1 MKELESEVE
10 FCRRIMKSWEKLRL
24 LYNGALLFPG
34 IVLLW
39 RILHLQ
45 AERMAQNPP
54 GMGFPIMDPVTL
66 FISALLFGI
75 CANVCFCLGPYSE
88 FIVIALGF
96 PLTARKIRVLLFS
109 LGLMI
114 SLGIII
120 LVWFLVEFSLSFPSP
135 P

>member
-1 MKELESEVE
+1 
-10 FCRRIMKSWEKLRL
+10 MKSWEKLRL
-24 LYNGALLFPG
+24 LYNGVLLLPG
-34 IVLLW
+34 IALLW

-54 GMGFPIMDPVTL
+54 GMGFPIMDPVDL
-66 FISALLFGI
+66 FIRALLFGI

-88 FIVIALGF
+88 FIVTALGF

-109 LGLMI
+109 LGLMM
-114 SLGIII
+114 SLGIIM
-120 LVWFLVEFSLSFPSP
+120 LVWFLMELSGSFPSP

>member
-24 LYNGALLFPG
+24 LYNGVLLLPG
-34 IVLLW
+34 IALLW

-54 GMGFPIMDPVTL
+54 GMGFPIMDPVDL
-66 FISALLFGI
+66 CIRALLFGV

-88 FIVIALGF
+88 FIVTALGF

-109 LGLMI
+109 LGLMM

>member
-10 FCRRIMKSWEKLRL
+10 FCRMTMKSWEKLRL
-24 LYNGALLFPG
+24 LYNGVLLLPG
-34 IVLLW
+34 IALLW

-96 PLTARKIRVLLFS
+96 SLTARKIRVLLFS

-120 LVWFLVEFSLSFPSP
+120 LAWFLVEVSLSFPSP

>member
-10 FCRRIMKSWEKLRL
+10 FCRRIVKSWEKLRL

-54 GMGFPIMDPVTL
+54 EMGFPIMDPVTL

-96 PLTARKIRVLLFS
+96 SLTARKIRVLLFS

-120 LVWFLVEFSLSFPSP
+120 LAWFLVEVSLSFPSP

>member
-10 FCRRIMKSWEKLRL
+10 FCRRTMKSWEKLRL
-24 LYNGALLFPG
+24 LYNGVLLLPG
-34 IVLLW
+34 IALLW

-45 AERMAQNPP
+45 AERMAQTPP
-54 GMGFPIMDPVTL
+54 GMGFPIMDPVGL
-66 FISALLFGI
+66 FIRTLLFGI

-88 FIVIALGF
+88 FIVTALGF

-109 LGLMI
+109 LGLMM

-120 LVWFLVEFSLSFPSP
+120 LVWFLMELKAPWSLP
-135 P
+135 

>member
-10 FCRRIMKSWEKLRL
+10 FCRRIVKSWEKLRL

-66 FISALLFGI
+66 FISALLFGL

-96 PLTARKIRVLLFS
+96 SLTARKIRVLLFS

-120 LVWFLVEFSLSFPSP
+120 LAWFLVEVSLSFPSP

>member
-1 MKELESEVE
+1 
-10 FCRRIMKSWEKLRL
+10 
-24 LYNGALLFPG
+24 
-34 IVLLW
+34 
-39 RILHLQ
+39 
-45 AERMAQNPP
+45 MAQNPP

-96 PLTARKIRVLLFS
+96 SLTARKIRVLLFS

-120 LVWFLVEFSLSFPSP
+120 LAWFLVEVSLSFPSP

>member
-10 FCRRIMKSWEKLRL
+10 FCRRIMKSWEKRRL